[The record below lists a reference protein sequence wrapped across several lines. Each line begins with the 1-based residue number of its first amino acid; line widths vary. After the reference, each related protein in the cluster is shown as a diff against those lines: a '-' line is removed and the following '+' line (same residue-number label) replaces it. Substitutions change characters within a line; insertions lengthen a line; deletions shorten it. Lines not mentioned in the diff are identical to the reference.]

1 MMQTAARLRRRAWQ
15 GYLEATRDDASYR
28 QVEPEAWA
36 QLQARLADIDE
47 ELEQALSTGSAEL
60 SD

>member
-28 QVEPEAWA
+28 QAEPEAWA
-36 QLQARLADIDE
+36 RLQARLADIDE
-47 ELEQALSTGSAEL
+47 ELEQALSS
-60 SD
+60 